1 MHAPLLL
8 LSLALA
14 ATVVTTAS
22 AQEGS
27 PRASTARYRAYVLE
41 ARVETVR
48 QLAALAASSVRTL
61 HTAPSLIQ
69 ELEWRAPYVSS
80 RAESADPVH
89 SITFSFVDDALFQIR
104 VDYDADRTVGLTD
117 QDLLDAFAAD
127 YGAPTAA
134 SPGGVVTD
142 LGQVVLAEWR
152 SPGASVTLLRGLYS
166 SSVQLLVVSPASSN
180 RARLAVADALERA
193 RLDAPQREQERRA
206 TEAAEAEARRDA
218 QRVSNKTAFRP

>member
-1 MHAPLLL
+1 MQMPLLL
-8 LSLALA
+8 LTLIFAT
-14 ATVVTTAS
+14 TVVTAAA

-27 PRASTARYRAYVLE
+27 AKTSTTRYRSYALE
-41 ARVETVR
+41 TAVESVR
-48 QLAALAASSVRTL
+48 QIAALAASSVRTL
-61 HTAPSLIQ
+61 HTAPALIQ

-80 RAESADPVH
+80 RVEPADPVR

-117 QDLLDAFAAD
+117 QDLLDAFTAD
-127 YGAPTAA
+127 YGAPTTA

-152 SPGASVTLLRGLYS
+152 SPAASVMLLRGLYS
-166 SSVQLLVVSPASSN
+166 SSVQLLMVSPASSN

-206 TEAAEAEARRDA
+206 TEAAEAEARRAA
-218 QRVSNKTAFRP
+218 QRVTNKGAFRP

>member
-1 MHAPLLL
+1 MAKSGTTAAVRLREPSSRRGVNVHAPLLL

-80 RAESADPVH
+80 RAESADPVR

-152 SPGASVTLLRGLYS
+152 SPGLAPV
-166 SSVQLLVVSPASSN
+166 AW
-180 RARLAVADALERA
+180 RAPNAHQACRY
-193 RLDAPQREQERRA
+193 
-206 TEAAEAEARRDA
+206 
-218 QRVSNKTAFRP
+218 